1 MNNNNNNNN
10 KKHDGFIDLNSVSYR
25 LKSRREF
32 LRYSLEY
39 VSNELLKQNI
49 KLGISAIWK
58 YENNQIQQLNL
69 NTITALS
76 KIYGVSQKYILYGD
90 YSMEIDTAG
99 EISDKKLAMINL
111 ILNINDLDYLR
122 YIEYHITKAHHE
134 SGVDP
139 NNYD

>member
-1 MNNNNNNNN
+1 MSMNNTHN
-10 KKHDGFIDLNSVSYR
+10 GFIDLKSVSYR
-25 LKSRREF
+25 LKTRREF

-69 NTITALS
+69 NTINALS

-90 YSMEIDTAG
+90 YSMEINTSG
-99 EISDKKLAMINL
+99 EIADKKLAIINL
-111 ILNINDLDYLR
+111 ILNINDLEYLR
-122 YIEYHITKAHHE
+122 YIEQNIIQAYNN
-134 SGVDP
+134 SGIDP
-139 NNYD
+139 NN

>member
-1 MNNNNNNNN
+1 MNNNIYN
-10 KKHDGFIDLNSVSYR
+10 GFIDLNSVSFR
-25 LKSRREF
+25 LKNRRES
-32 LRYSLEY
+32 LGYSLEY

-58 YENNQIQQLNL
+58 YENNQIRQLNIS
-69 NTITALS
+69 TIAALS

-90 YSMEIDTAG
+90 YSMEINTSG
-99 EISDKKLAMINL
+99 EISDKKLAIINL

-122 YIEYHITKAHHE
+122 NIEQNIIKAYND

-139 NNYD
+139 NNYE

>member
-1 MNNNNNNNN
+1 MNNNIYN
-10 KKHDGFIDLNSVSYR
+10 GFIDLNSVSFR
-25 LKSRREF
+25 LKSRREY
-32 LRYSLEY
+32 LGYSLEY

-58 YENNQIQQLNL
+58 YENNQIRQLNIS
-69 NTITALS
+69 TIAALS

-90 YSMEIDTAG
+90 YSMEINTSG
-99 EISDKKLAMINL
+99 EISDKKLAIINL

-122 YIEYHITKAHHE
+122 NIEQNIIKAHND

-139 NNYD
+139 NNYE

>member
-1 MNNNNNNNN
+1 MDNNNN
-10 KKHDGFIDLNSVSYR
+10 KHDGFIDLNSVSYR
-25 LKSRREF
+25 LKRMREI
-32 LRYSLEY
+32 REYSLDY

-90 YSMEIDTAG
+90 DSMVINISG
-99 EISDKKLAMINL
+99 EIADKKLAIINL
-111 ILNINDLDYLR
+111 ILNINDLEYLR
-122 YIEYHITKAHHE
+122 YIEQHIQVYDDL
-134 SGVDP
+134 GIDP
-139 NNYD
+139 NNYE